1 LKGEEKIKF
10 EFEDAGVFINY
21 MAPVKLNGLWGIID
35 VNGKFMIQPEY
46 DKYIT
51 MPDGTRKLFKGDK
64 EFTLL
69 KGGKLK

>member
-1 LKGEEKIKF
+1 MW
-10 EFEDAGVFINY
+10 GV
-21 MAPVKLNGLWGIID
+21 ID
-35 VNGKFMIQPEY
+35 VNGKLLIPAEY

-51 MPDGTRKLFKGDK
+51 LPDNTRKLYKGDK